1 MTLLVAVMSDDEFSI
16 QPELLLLVLAE
27 VDGGIEYHLSLLL
40 QQRKAR
46 VEYSMGAA
54 SCCCCS

>member
-1 MTLLVAVMSDDEFSI
+1 MTLLVAADEFSI
-16 QPELLLLVLAE
+16 QPEVLLLVLAE
-27 VDGGIEYHLSLLL
+27 VGGLEYNLSLLL

-46 VEYSMGAA
+46 VEYSVGAA